1 MKISQIITKLKEDPD
16 NILNSLD
23 ESNTR
28 KLIDYLYDK
37 YHNENISLVSD
48 QLFDYVKEFYEKN
61 YNTKIVDVGAPIK
74 TSSFKFNDKAND
86 KVNDKVTDKVTDKAN
101 DKANGKAN
109 GKVKLPYYMGSLDK
123 IKPSTGTFNKWVSD
137 YPGPYVIS
145 YKLDGISA
153 MLYKKGGQVYMYTR
167 GNGIEGRDISQCI
180 EPMGINTSKLLEG
193 DAIRGELIM
202 SKENFKKIILSQKIQ
217 TISEHIKQFIIES
230 SNNELIAIVDSFQP
244 KLKTSDMTPW
254 MTSKETQPIEYSH
267 INNMVVHSKFEGLFC
282 QELERLGKVNKIKSW
297 AKNDHLGF
305 KIWYVY
311 KGEVHNYYPD
321 FIIDKG
327 DNKFIVVETKGF
339 KEDQDEYKWN
349 ALKEWCIAV
358 NNNKEYGLWEFKV
371 MLKKEE
377 FNTLLD

>member
-1 MKISQIITKLKEDPD
+1 MLRIHKDINTFIDLDLSSMSVLKLDLRDCPSVVEIAPTIDNQPRFDQIQQIDLNKLAEGSRFETTKMQASVRIHESFGKSWSGDPASHIFQLGKLFEKFINSEKLVFDIPD
-16 NILNSLD
+16 NDN
-23 ESNTR
+23 
-28 KLIDYLYDK
+28 
-37 YHNENISLVSD
+37 
-48 QLFDYVKEFYEKN
+48 
-61 YNTKIVDVGAPIK
+61 
-74 TSSFKFNDKAND
+74 
-86 KVNDKVTDKVTDKAN
+86 
-101 DKANGKAN
+101 
-109 GKVKLPYYMGSLDK
+109 
-123 IKPSTGTFNKWVSD
+123 
-137 YPGPYVIS
+137 
-145 YKLDGISA
+145 
-153 MLYKKGGQVYMYTR
+153 
-167 GNGIEGRDISQCI
+167 
-180 EPMGINTSKLLEG
+180 
-193 DAIRGELIM
+193 
-202 SKENFKKIILSQKIQ
+202 KENFKKIILSQKIQ

-230 SNNELIAIVDSFQP
+230 SNNELIAIIDSFQP

-377 FNTLLD
+377 FNTLLH